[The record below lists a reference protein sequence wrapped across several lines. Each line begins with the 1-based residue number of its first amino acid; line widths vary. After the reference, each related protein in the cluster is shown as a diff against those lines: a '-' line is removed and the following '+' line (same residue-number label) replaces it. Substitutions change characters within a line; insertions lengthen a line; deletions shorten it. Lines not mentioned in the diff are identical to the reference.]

1 MSIIGFAGI
10 EKYDLIINLA
20 LILRKLDKKV
30 AIYDLSESK
39 AICYTVPYG
48 LEPGAADLKGADV
61 FSDVSTLVDNK
72 TSYDYILIDFG
83 FDVHNEAVA
92 LCKELYIVT
101 DFQMQNYKKLLELEL
116 GNNQARYL
124 VLRYTDVNKHLQ
136 NSIISEFAKLY
147 VTQNNTF
154 RLESFLEDSTRML
167 SMQHEGV
174 IRFKKIPEDVRFFL
188 MTVLADTVE
197 EPALK
202 GAIKALQRES
212 LIRI

>member
-61 FSDVSTLVDNK
+61 FSDVSTLADNK

-154 RLESFLEDSTRML
+154 RLESFLEDSM
-167 SMQHEGV
+167 HEGV

>member
-10 EKYDLIINLA
+10 EKYDVIISLA
-20 LILRKLDKKV
+20 LILRKLEKKV

-61 FSDVSTLVDNK
+61 FSDASTLADN
-72 TSYDYILIDFG
+72 TAAYDYVLIDFG
-83 FDVHNEAVA
+83 FDVHNEAIA
-92 LCKELYIVT
+92 LCKEIYVVT
-101 DFQMQNYKKLLELEL
+101 DFQMQHYKRLLELRL
-116 GNNQARYL
+116 GDKQARYL

-136 NSIISEFAKLY
+136 NSIISEFSRLY

-154 RLESFLEDSTRML
+154 RLDSYLEDSLRML
-167 SMQHEGV
+167 ILQHEGI
-174 IRFKKIPEDVRFFL
+174 IRFKKIPEEMRFFL
-188 MTVLADTVE
+188 MTILADTVE
-197 EPALK
+197 EPLLK
-202 GAIKALQRES
+202 GAVKALQRES